1 MVSYLKQKGI
11 TLAELLIVVIL
22 LSIVI
27 FGVYGVNFMGQLR
40 KANDLKRKE
49 ALSKIQK
56 VLENYHTDHDRYPTV
71 DELAYERMT
80 DIDELKG
87 LDAGKVCGSRK
98 TGDPIN
104 NYIGELPCEPKS
116 PNEDYVYFVFNNN
129 QKYALFTNLENE
141 NDDIISQLGCEYGC
155 SYFLDPNDI
164 TGSISH
170 NFFNYYTT
178 SSDFEIEFCYGGT
191 NYTAC
196 YPNASHDSDKCRAC
210 TDFNCQPGYQTLYCT
225 ASWCVQNCN

>member
-1 MVSYLKQKGI
+1 MVNNLKKQGA

-22 LSIVI
+22 MSIVI
-27 FGVYGVNFMGQLR
+27 FGVYGLNYFGQIY
-40 KANDLKRKE
+40 KANDVKRKE

-56 VLENYHTDHDRYPTV
+56 VLEDFHTDHNRYPTV
-71 DELAYERMT
+71 EELTYETMPDT
-80 DIDELKG
+80 NM
-87 LDAGKVCGSRK
+87 AGKVCGSRL
-98 TGDPIN
+98 TSSAIN
-104 NYIGELPCEPKS
+104 SYIGELPCEPKS
-116 PNEDYVYFVFNNN
+116 PSEDYVYFVFNNY
-129 QKYALFTNLENE
+129 QKFAIFTNLENE
-141 NDDIISQLGCEYGC
+141 DDSKIKELNCEYGC

-178 SSDFEIEFCYGGT
+178 SSDFEIKFCYGGT

-196 YPNASHDSDKCRAC
+196 YPNATHDSDKCRAC
-210 TDFNCQPGYQTLYCT
+210 TDLNCQPGYQTLYCT